1 MYMEEVI
8 EQYKD
13 AIVVLAGMA
22 AVFCILTASI
32 DTLRKIV
39 EGFMLSVFFR

>member
-1 MYMEEVI
+1 MEEVI

-22 AVFCILTASI
+22 AVFCILTGSI
-32 DTLRKIV
+32 GTLRKIV
-39 EGFMLSVFFR
+39 EEFMLSVFFR

>member
-1 MYMEEVI
+1 MEEVI

-22 AVFCILTASI
+22 AVFCILTGSG
-32 DTLRKIV
+32 DMLHKIV
-39 EGFMLSVFFR
+39 EEFILSVFFK